1 MSLIFQ
7 NGSYTRGLDQWATP
21 NPKQATSG
29 ASRTS
34 LNPQK
39 QSASQSPDERV
50 TQPTPGKSLDMSSYR
65 PGQAQPVQ
73 QQSRGTPY
81 GQSATNQPFTNAP
94 ATPQSYQDSAYG
106 KFANSQG
113 FFQQPVGPSLAPF
126 QMSAAQTP
134 WGPSMD
140 PFVERDAIIRALNEQ
155 RMQRQ
160 VAFNTGGPAPV
171 NAGAMPWLDYGA
183 AIQQAGLGQGSPSMS
198 QGSGDSLIERLNQ
211 QFGQPA
217 PTAYYPGFNPQTQN
231 PYGQP
236 GPRVEWLPPT
246 LNGYGGRGQQAA
258 PGYGTPPE
266 KRGLGRTANWID
278 KDRDGV
284 DDRDQDGPGMPSYDG
299 NQQPAPPWVGSG
311 GYNPGRGVMPGP
323 AGPPPAQG
331 SNPGSSGLG
340 YADWV
345 RAGSP
350 GSSLIN
356 TMDVQALI
364 DATGQQVSGSST
376 ELGAYRKWVESQGG
390 SLPGGRPPI
399 HLPGPPPYDSSR
411 FGDGTLPGRAQ
422 PIPPP
427 SHGTPY
433 QPTGPKAV
441 DDVTKLPFYKNL
453 FVGDT
458 VRASPRR
465 AGEYDVFDSSGRHVE
480 SYVGD
485 TRSLYQGPKGGRT
498 GNRMYDITPE
508 GAAENARLFEESKKK
523 NDALQ
528 ASRVADAVKE
538 YEFMKGEAG
547 RMKSANYSGPAGGNE
562 YRVRNDALR
571 RNINE
576 LFPHLPK
583 HIQKDALLTGFVRF

>member
-34 LNPQK
+34 LNPQR

-284 DDRDQDGPGMPSYDG
+284 DDRDQDGPGLPHYERQGQAQSIQPPSQSMLRPMSAAEWRAAGSPPPSPPPAAYYPGFDPRTQDPYGRPVTEGPKGIYAPGTDITQLPFTDTMQPNPAYRPPVGQPSQVAPKGFYDG
-299 NQQPAPPWVGSG
+299 NQQPATGSRLTILPPQPDAPASPQYPEGFSKTDPGTGKKVTFTNGQWTWQP
-311 GYNPGRGVMPGP
+311 NP
-323 AGPPPAQG
+323 
-331 SNPGSSGLG
+331 
-340 YADWV
+340 
-345 RAGSP
+345 
-350 GSSLIN
+350 
-356 TMDVQALI
+356 
-364 DATGQQVSGSST
+364 VSGP
-376 ELGAYRKWVESQGG
+376 Q
-390 SLPGGRPPI
+390 
-399 HLPGPPPYDSSR
+399 PYDASR

-433 QPTGPKAV
+433 QPTGPK
-441 DDVTKLPFYKNL
+441 
-453 FVGDT
+453 
-458 VRASPRR
+458 
-465 AGEYDVFDSSGRHVE
+465 
-480 SYVGD
+480 
-485 TRSLYQGPKGGRT
+485 GGRT

-508 GAAENARLFEESKKK
+508 GAAENARLLEESKKK

>member
-1 MSLIFQ
+1 MSLFFQ
-7 NGSYTRGLDQWATP
+7 NGSYARGLDQWATP

-34 LNPQK
+34 LNPQR

-236 GPRVEWLPPT
+236 GPHVEWLPPT

-284 DDRDQDGPGMPSYDG
+284 DDRDQDGPGLPHYERQGQAQSIQPPSQGTPYRP
-299 NQQPAPPWVGSG
+299 QPEPS
-311 GYNPGRGVMPGP
+311 
-323 AGPPPAQG
+323 PPAAKQPSAIEDPTRQRLAMQYG
-331 SNPGSSGLG
+331 DRL
-340 YADWV
+340 A
-345 RAGSP
+345 
-350 GSSLIN
+350 SL
-356 TMDVQALI
+356 LP
-364 DATGQQVSGSST
+364 ST
-376 ELGAYRKWVESQGG
+376 
-390 SLPGGRPPI
+390 
-399 HLPGPPPYDSSR
+399 
-411 FGDGTLPGRAQ
+411 GTLPDWAVGSPLDTPGITWRDWGDARA
-422 PIPPP
+422 PAKPTAPPP
-427 SHGTPY
+427 PESAGLTPAPAFSQAPKSDDPRQKFLYERKHGAEENRYATY
-433 QPTGPKAV
+433 NDYVNSQLRTNVNQLA
-441 DDVTKLPFYKNL
+441 NSA
-453 FVGDT
+453 
-458 VRASPRR
+458 RASDLVSR
-465 AGEYDVFDSSGRHVE
+465 
-480 SYVGD
+480 YVD
-485 TRSLYQGPKGGRT
+485 AA
-498 GNRMYDITPE
+498 TPE
-508 GAAENARLFEESKKK
+508 QRETILENLTPSIFLGPNMPTDDWLQRKTGLSAPAARRKYAM
-523 NDALQ
+523 DALD
-528 ASRVADAVKE
+528 SLR
-538 YEFMKGEAG
+538 
-547 RMKSANYSGPAGGNE
+547 SAAKPIQLPGYKPK
-562 YRVRNDALR
+562 
-571 RNINE
+571 
-576 LFPHLPK
+576 PHYF
-583 HIQKDALLTGFVRF
+583 A

>member
-94 ATPQSYQDSAYG
+94 PTPQSYQDSAYG

-113 FFQQPVGPSLAPF
+113 FFQQPVGPSAAPF

-236 GPRVEWLPPT
+236 GPHVEGLGPT
-246 LNGYGGRGQQAA
+246 LEGYGGRGQQAA

-299 NQQPAPPWVGSG
+299 NQQPATGNRVSILPPQPDAPASPQYPEGFSKTDPGTGKKVTFTNGQWTWQP
-311 GYNPGRGVMPGP
+311 NP
-323 AGPPPAQG
+323 
-331 SNPGSSGLG
+331 
-340 YADWV
+340 
-345 RAGSP
+345 
-350 GSSLIN
+350 
-356 TMDVQALI
+356 
-364 DATGQQVSGSST
+364 VSGP
-376 ELGAYRKWVESQGG
+376 Q
-390 SLPGGRPPI
+390 
-399 HLPGPPPYDSSR
+399 PYDASR

-433 QPTGPKAV
+433 QPA
-441 DDVTKLPFYKNL
+441 
-453 FVGDT
+453 
-458 VRASPRR
+458 
-465 AGEYDVFDSSGRHVE
+465 
-480 SYVGD
+480 
-485 TRSLYQGPKGGRT
+485 GPKGGRT

-508 GAAENARLFEESKKK
+508 GAAENARLLKESKKK

-538 YEFMKGEAG
+538 YEFMKGAAG
-547 RMKSANYSGPAGGNE
+547 RMKSANYGGPAGGNE